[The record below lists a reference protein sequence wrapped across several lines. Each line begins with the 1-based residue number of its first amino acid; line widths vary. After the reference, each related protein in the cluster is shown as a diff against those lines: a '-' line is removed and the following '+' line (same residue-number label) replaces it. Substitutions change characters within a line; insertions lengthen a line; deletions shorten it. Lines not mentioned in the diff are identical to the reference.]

1 MGRYADTLKL
11 KKRLASIEAA
21 LDIDGDSETSLAE
34 AISEAISEAIDD
46 AITTAIAADGV
57 IKTWADENYEPKAT
71 V

>member
-34 AISEAISEAIDD
+34 AIAEAIDD
-46 AITTAIAADGV
+46 AITTAIAAGGA
-57 IKTWADENYEPKAT
+57 IKTLADESYEPKAT

>member
-11 KKRLASIEAA
+11 KKRLAAIEAA

-34 AISEAISEAIDD
+34 AIAEAIDD
-46 AITTAIAADGV
+46 AITTAIAADGA
-57 IKTWADENYEPKAT
+57 IKKWADESYEPKAT

>member
-11 KKRLASIEAA
+11 KKRLAAIEAA

-34 AISEAISEAIDD
+34 AIAETIDD
-46 AITTAIAADGV
+46 AITTAIAAGGA
-57 IKTWADENYEPKAT
+57 IKTWADENYAPKAT

>member
-11 KKRLASIEAA
+11 KKRLAAIEAA

-34 AISEAISEAIDD
+34 AIAEAIDD
-46 AITTAIAADGV
+46 AITTAIADGGA
-57 IKTWADENYEPKAT
+57 IKTWADESYEPKAT

>member
-11 KKRLASIEAA
+11 KKRLAAIEAA

-34 AISEAISEAIDD
+34 AIAEAIDD